1 MKKSHRDDFERTAV
15 RVSNVSIIGNSALSL
30 FKLIAGIIASS
41 GAMIS
46 DAIHS
51 ASDVFSSIIVIIG
64 VKSSRKASDA
74 EHPYGHE
81 RFESVAAIVLAM
93 ILCITGLF
101 IGHTAIEKLSAGVE
115 TIKKPGVLA
124 LIAAV
129 VSIVCKEAMYWYT
142 RYHAK
147 RIESSALMAEAWHH
161 RSDAL
166 SSVGALVGVFG
177 ARRGA
182 LWLDPA
188 ASLVI
193 CVFILKAAYDIF
205 REAIDKLVDRSC
217 SEELQGEIIDCAKT
231 QNGVLGVGKL
241 KTRQFGNR
249 VYVDLEIFADGDI
262 SLSEGAEVSERVHK
276 AIEERFPKIKHISVR
291 VSPFR

>member
-1 MKKSHRDDFERTAV
+1 MGKNRKDDFERTAV

-30 FKLIAGIIASS
+30 FKLIAGIIGSS

-81 RFESVAAIVLAM
+81 RFESVAAVVLAM

-101 IGHTAIEKLSAGVE
+101 IGHTAIENLSAGAE
-115 TIKKPGVLA
+115 AIKKPGVLA

-142 RYHAK
+142 RHHAK
-147 RIESSALMAEAWHH
+147 RIDSSALMAEAWHH

-166 SSVGALVGVFG
+166 SSVGALIGIWG
-177 ARRGA
+177 ARRGL

-188 ASLVI
+188 ASLII

-205 REAIDKLVDRSC
+205 RDAIDKMVDRSC
-217 SEELQGEIIDCAKT
+217 SEEMQKEIIDCAGA
-231 QNGVLGVGKL
+231 QSGVLSVGKL

-249 VYVDLEIFADGDI
+249 VYVDLEIFADGAI
-262 SLSEGAEVSERVHK
+262 SLSESAEVSERVHH
-276 AIEERFPKIKHISVR
+276 AIEDRFPKVKHISVR
-291 VSPFR
+291 VSPF